1 MIILS
6 IQKRRNHHDMNIPQ
20 LFEQILVLYAPFIDP
35 TYSLYSL
42 AEWKTII
49 DHHGDMLTRLI
60 KTFLQ
65 LDEELFEY
73 INESYHNQQAFFH
86 AIFQYW
92 YRIARSLLAH
102 EYTHAILDI
111 YHRYLTH
118 LSWANYRLT
127 LECLLIFDQLI
138 NTNNG
143 EMIPSTS
150 LYEFIIHILSTIDIH
165 TWLINKEEKLVGS
178 LVPIYFRL
186 MVNIFLSPQAKYTQ
200 VRMCE

>member
-6 IQKRRNHHDMNIPQ
+6 IQKRRHHHDMNISQ
-20 LFEQILVLYAPFIDP
+20 LFEQMLLLYAPLIDP

-42 AEWKTII
+42 TEWKTII

-73 INESYHNQQAFFH
+73 INESYHNQQDFFH

-92 YRIARSLLAH
+92 YRIARSLLSH

-111 YHRYLTH
+111 YHRYLTN

-127 LECLLIFDQLI
+127 LECLLIFEQLI
-138 NTNNG
+138 NANNA

-150 LYEFIIHILSTIDIH
+150 LYEFILHILATIDIH
-165 TWLINKEEKLVGS
+165 TWMINKEEKLVS
-178 LVPIYFRL
+178 ALVPVYFRL
-186 MVNIFLSPQAKYTQ
+186 IVNIFLSPQAKYTQ
-200 VRMCE
+200 VRR